1 MCQPKAQWSL
11 GIQNFKI
18 QNEYLLSMWLFKLIN
33 EDGLRQTILQN
44 KYLANQTIRKVDKL
58 LGDSHFWSGLMKVKD
73 KFLRFGSFQL
83 NNGTQIR
90 F

>member
-1 MCQPKAQWSL
+1 MCQPKDQWSL

-58 LGDSHFWSGLMKVKD
+58 LGDSHF
-73 KFLRFGSFQL
+73 
-83 NNGTQIR
+83 
-90 F
+90 